1 MQDFKHLSV
10 AFESIYKQLSWGCF
24 VQDSVL
30 GLGHKD
36 GKNMEQKIIII
47 FLLFDKNQ
55 SERLQAAL
63 IWQIFWAVLF

>member
-10 AFESIYKQLSWGCF
+10 AFESTYKQLSLGYF
-24 VQDSVL
+24 VQNSDL

-36 GKNMEQKIIII
+36 GKNMEQEIIII
-47 FLLFDKNQ
+47 FLLFDKKQ